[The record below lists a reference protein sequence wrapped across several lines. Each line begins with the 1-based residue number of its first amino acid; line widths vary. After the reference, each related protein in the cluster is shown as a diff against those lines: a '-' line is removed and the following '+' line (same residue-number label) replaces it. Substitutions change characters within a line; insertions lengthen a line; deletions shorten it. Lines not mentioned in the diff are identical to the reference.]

1 MKNEERKVEAEKILG
16 KMQNK
21 AEERLGISSR
31 EYQKLVQKKQP
42 RPPLARNVVL
52 AFLGGGTVCLLGQL
66 VKDIFVT
73 LGFSQEE
80 ATNPMVVIFI
90 FIGVL
95 LTGFGVFDRI
105 VRYIGAG
112 ITVPITGFA
121 NSISSAAIEFKKEG
135 TIAGTGARMFM
146 MAGSVIM
153 YGVVTA
159 FLAAVISA
167 IL

>member
-1 MKNEERKVEAEKILG
+1 MLG

-21 AEERLGISSR
+21 EEERLEISPR
-31 EYQKLVQKKQP
+31 EYQKLVQKIQP
-42 RPPLARNVVL
+42 RPPLARNVIL

-66 VKDIFVT
+66 VKDIFVA

-80 ATNPMVVIFI
+80 ATNPMVVFFI

>member
-1 MKNEERKVEAEKILG
+1 
-16 KMQNK
+16 MQNK